1 VVASIMP
8 RPGRIVLFDSRARH
22 SARVPNK
29 VFLQRRF
36 TMAMKLQC
44 TPTTPPLL
52 LTNATYMA
60 EEAEIRKIR
69 NTAEGRVP
77 GREVP
82 RFELKQLNRDEL

>member
-1 VVASIMP
+1 M
-8 RPGRIVLFDSRARH
+8 
-22 SARVPNK
+22 PNK

-52 LTNATYMA
+52 RTDTAYMEA
-60 EEAEIRKIR
+60 EAEIRKVR

-82 RFELKQLNRDEL
+82 RYELKQLGGQRDEL